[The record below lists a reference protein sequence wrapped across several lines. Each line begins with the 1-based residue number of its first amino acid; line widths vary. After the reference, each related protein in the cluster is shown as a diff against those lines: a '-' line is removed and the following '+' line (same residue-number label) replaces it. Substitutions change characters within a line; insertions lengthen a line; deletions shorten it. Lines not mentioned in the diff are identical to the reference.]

1 MKMLLIH
8 ADLLEYWTT
17 KPTKIAEPDFS
28 DHKKIEE
35 ALIVFTTVERGDLPK
50 VKQAADEIQKVMD
63 WIKCDRVFIYP
74 YAHLSENLSSPSEA
88 IEVLNGLT
96 KELNCE
102 RAPFGWYKRFNLHA
116 KGHPMAELSRSI

>member
-28 DHKKIEE
+28 D
-35 ALIVFTTVERGDLPK
+35 TTVERDDLPK

-63 WIKCDRVFIYP
+63 WVKCKHVFIYP